1 MRGRRARTK
10 GNAMDTTMNRR
21 GFIAGA
27 AALAAMGGMAGIAV
41 ADEAAEDTAVDSDA
55 AFETTID

>member
-1 MRGRRARTK
+1 
-10 GNAMDTTMNRR
+10 MDTTMNRR